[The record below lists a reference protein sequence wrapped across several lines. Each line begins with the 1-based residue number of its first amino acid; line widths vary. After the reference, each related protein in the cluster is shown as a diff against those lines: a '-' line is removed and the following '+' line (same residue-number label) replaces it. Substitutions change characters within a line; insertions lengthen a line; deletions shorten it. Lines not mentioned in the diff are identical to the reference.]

1 MTFGKPHG
9 YNSDSTLKLECNGKY
24 WEIINSLG
32 TSKWLQ
38 DPTPVFLGGSKISHD
53 SGLKQPVQDF
63 AGPSTGDM
71 ANLRNIGT

>member
-24 WEIINSLG
+24 WEIIHSLG
-32 TSKWLQ
+32 TSKWLR

-53 SGLKQPVQDF
+53 SGVQPSQIGG
-63 AGPSTGDM
+63 AGF
-71 ANLRNIGT
+71 RNHPHEKRHGQS